1 MIYVFNQEGLV
12 PPLDID
18 AADVLKGSE
27 PILKACA
34 SKHNLTAAAIN
45 DIIKDVLK
53 NPYFNLDE
61 VDTDMLKR
69 LSEAIDSCDI
79 KIISNV
85 IHDILI
91 ICLKSL

>member
-1 MIYVFNQEGLV
+1 M
-12 PPLDID
+12 DID
-18 AADVLKGSE
+18 ASIGHESE

-53 NPYFNLDE
+53 NPNFNLDE

-69 LSEAIDSCDI
+69 ISEAIDRGDI
-79 KIISNV
+79 KIISMKAEGDKIPNISYALQRKCCV
-85 IHDILI
+85 N
-91 ICLKSL
+91 